1 MLVRVSGL
9 VDGLHLSPIGQAFLA
24 QEFLNLLRLNPAAHA
39 WNPDRMPD
47 HYPSF
52 TGFQVCFHSSFRLLL
67 IVTCQPVWMTKE
79 EGERKAGE

>member
-39 WNPDRMPD
+39 WSPDRMPD

-52 TGFQVCFHSSFRLLL
+52 TGFEVCFPSSFRLLL
-67 IVTCQPVWMTKE
+67 LVTCPPVWMRKE
-79 EGERKAGE
+79 EGERKGQE